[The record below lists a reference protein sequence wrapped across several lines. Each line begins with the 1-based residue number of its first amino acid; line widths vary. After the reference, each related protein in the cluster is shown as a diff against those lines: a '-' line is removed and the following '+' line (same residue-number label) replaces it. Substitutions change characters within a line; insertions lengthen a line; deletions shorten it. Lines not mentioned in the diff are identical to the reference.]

1 LATVA
6 TAKSA
11 AIQTMKGITPK
22 IAKTVN
28 SNRRAIATT
37 PITRFLCRT
46 LSCDKLGDAGISIPL
61 HSTSKVL
68 IKEFFTFSKNH
79 AFKVHRRGIKLKK
92 KKLNPLLKCII
103 VQHTFFKAASEKI
116 LYSDIR
122 YTANL
127 GYL

>member
-1 LATVA
+1 
-6 TAKSA
+6 
-11 AIQTMKGITPK
+11 MKGITPK

-68 IKEFFTFSKNH
+68 IKEFFY
-79 AFKVHRRGIKLKK
+79 
-92 KKLNPLLKCII
+92 
-103 VQHTFFKAASEKI
+103 FFEKI
-116 LYSDIR
+116 MHLKVTGVALNSRKKAQTLAEVHYR
-122 YTANL
+122 TTHFF
-127 GYL
+127 